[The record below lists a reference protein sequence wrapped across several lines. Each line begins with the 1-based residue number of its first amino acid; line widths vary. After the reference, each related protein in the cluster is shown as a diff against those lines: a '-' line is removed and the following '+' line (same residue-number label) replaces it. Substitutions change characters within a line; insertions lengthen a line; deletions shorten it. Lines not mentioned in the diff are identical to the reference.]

1 MASLLMLG
9 GSVASLYDY
18 LRVVVIFSPGDQ
30 AVSLAERITEGKRS
44 WFFDHHAHY
53 AAVTS
58 AAHPSDEMASFKVAS
73 HYLLDTRL
81 MTTWATAL
89 NEAGDAPRA
98 RAIAQRLIEFH
109 NLDAQ
114 PFFDACGVPL
124 AVDAAVPF
132 QCAPQ
137 MQEFGYRD
145 FK

>member
-1 MASLLMLG
+1 
-9 GSVASLYDY
+9 
-18 LRVVVIFSPGDQ
+18 VVVIFSPGDD
-30 AVSLAERITEGKRS
+30 AVSLTERITEGKRS

-58 AAHPSDEMASFKVAS
+58 ALRPSDEMASFKVAP

-89 NEAGDAPRA
+89 NEAGDTPRA
-98 RAIAQRLIEFH
+98 RAIAQRLIEFR
-109 NLDAQ
+109 NLDAK
-114 PFFDACGVPL
+114 PFFEACGVPL
-124 AVDAAVPF
+124 AVEAVVPF